1 MKEEVLVEFT
11 FKEMILR
18 NLDFV
23 DYDLKDATTL
33 V

>member
-1 MKEEVLVEFT
+1 VLAEFT